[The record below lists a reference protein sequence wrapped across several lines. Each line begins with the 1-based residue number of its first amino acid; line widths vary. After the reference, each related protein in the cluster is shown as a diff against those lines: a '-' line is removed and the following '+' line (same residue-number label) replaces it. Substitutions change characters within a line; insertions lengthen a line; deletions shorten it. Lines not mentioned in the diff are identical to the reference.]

1 MRARRKLCRNT
12 LSNCGY
18 NGYNLFLCGLG
29 RLKFRIM
36 YEKNVLTLL
45 HYYVYLSVTL
55 ILKIFIL

>member
-36 YEKNVLTLL
+36 YEKNVL
-45 HYYVYLSVTL
+45 HYYITMFIYLL
-55 ILKIFIL
+55 L